1 MGKGIVIN
9 FSKNIISPGDIV
21 IAEATYDGS
30 YKKTAI
36 NNNNY
41 GNVIKLLNLEG
52 AETPISF
59 SSHFGE
65 EKFSEIRYIKV
76 NNEIFESEKTLFMD
90 DNIYVSLQNPIF
102 QYEVPPVFYVYKD
115 KEKIA
120 KVECFY
126 DGVTTENVLF
136 ECETTDNKKVYQ
148 ITFEITI
155 LKKIYVNDN
164 LLGRLESFNG
174 ADNKYTFTITDVK
187 DIKKMELEVK

>member
-36 NNNNY
+36 NNSNY
-41 GNVIKLLNLEG
+41 GNTIKLLNLEG
-52 AETPISF
+52 AETPINF

-65 EKFSEIRYIKV
+65 EKFLEIRYVKV
-76 NNEIFESEKTLFMD
+76 DNEIFETEKTLLME
-90 DNIYVSLQNPIF
+90 DNIFSTLQDPVFEFEI
-102 QYEVPPVFYVYKD
+102 PPVFYIYKD
-115 KEKIA
+115 QEKIA

-136 ECETTDNKKVYQ
+136 KCNTNDDKKIYQ

-155 LKKIYVNDN
+155 LKKIYVNEK
-164 LLGRLESFNG
+164 LLGKLESYSG
-174 ADNKYTFTITDVK
+174 ADNKFAFKVTDISS
-187 DIKKMELEVK
+187 IKKMWLEVK

>member
-65 EKFSEIRYIKV
+65 GKFSEIRYIKV

-90 DNIYVSLQNPIF
+90 DNIYASLQNPIF
-102 QYEVPPVFYVYKD
+102 QYEVPPVFYIYKD
-115 KEKIA
+115 QEKIA

-126 DGVTTENVLF
+126 DEVTTENVLF

-155 LKKIYVNDN
+155 LKKTYVNER
-164 LLGRLESFNG
+164 LLGKLESYGG
-174 ADNKYTFTITDVK
+174 ADNKFAFKVTDISS
-187 DIKKMELEVK
+187 IKKMWLEVK